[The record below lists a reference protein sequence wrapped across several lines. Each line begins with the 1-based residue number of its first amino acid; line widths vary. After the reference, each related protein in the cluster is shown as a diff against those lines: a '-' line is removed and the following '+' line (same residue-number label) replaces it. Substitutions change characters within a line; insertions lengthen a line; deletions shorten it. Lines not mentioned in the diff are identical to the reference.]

1 MKALALFA
9 APLVVLALAGCGDKD
24 KTVTTATMEKDGV
37 KATVEIRDAWC
48 RPSPNG
54 ATVGAC
60 YATIKASTA
69 NRLTGAAT
77 PQAAEVQIHDVVM
90 EGGMMKMNALPDG
103 LPLAPDEEVKL
114 APGGKHLML
123 MELTGPLVDGAA
135 VALTFT
141 FSDTPAMTV
150 QAPVRQPEA

>member
-1 MKALALFA
+1 MKFTMWIA
-9 APLVVLALAGCGDKD
+9 APLVALALAGCGDKD

-54 ATVGAC
+54 ARVGAC

-77 PQAAEVQIHDVVM
+77 PQAAEVQIHDMVM
-90 EGGMMKMNALPDG
+90 EGGMMKMNALPNG
-103 LPLAPDEEVKL
+103 LPLEADEEVKL
-114 APGGKHLML
+114 APGGRHLML
-123 MELTGPLVDGAA
+123 MELTGPLVDGTA

-141 FSDTPAMTV
+141 FSGTPAMTV

>member
-1 MKALALFA
+1 MKFTMWIA
-9 APLVVLALAGCGDKD
+9 APLVALALAGCGDKD

-77 PQAAEVQIHDVVM
+77 PQAAEVQIHDMVM
-90 EGGMMKMNALPDG
+90 EGGMMKMNALPNG
-103 LPLAPDEEVKL
+103 LPLTADEEVKL
-114 APGGKHLML
+114 APGGRHLML
-123 MELTGPLVDGAA
+123 MELTGPLVDGTA